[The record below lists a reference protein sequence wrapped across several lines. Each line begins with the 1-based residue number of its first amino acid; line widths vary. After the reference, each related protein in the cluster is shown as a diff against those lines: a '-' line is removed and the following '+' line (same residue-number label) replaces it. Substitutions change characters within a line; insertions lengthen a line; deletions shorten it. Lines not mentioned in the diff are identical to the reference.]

1 VKQHLIIDAD
11 DTLWENNV
19 YFERV
24 FEEFVEFLG
33 HSTLTPV
40 EIKAVLDEIELANRS
55 IHGYGVENFARN
67 LAQCYQHLAER
78 EISAEDLERVM
89 SLARRIL
96 DHPVELIEGVEET
109 LRYLSGRHDLLL
121 FTKGHPQEQRLKID
135 RSGLAPYFRHAAI
148 VKEKDTE
155 SYRQLLQGCGLDAGR
170 TWVIGNSPRSDIN
183 PALELGLNAVYI
195 PHPRTWSLENEQL
208 AAGPGRLIVLE
219 KFSDLRNWF

>member
-1 VKQHLIIDAD
+1 MKQHLIIDAD

-55 IHGYGVENFARN
+55 THGYGVENFARN

-96 DHPVELIEGVEET
+96 DQPVELIEGVEET
-109 LRYLSGRHDLLL
+109 LRYLFGRHDVLL
-121 FTKGHPQEQRLKID
+121 FTKGHPQEQRLKIE
-135 RSGLAPYFRHAAI
+135 RSGLAPYFCHAAI

-155 SYRQLLQGCGLDAGR
+155 SYRQLLQRCGLDAGR
-170 TWVIGNSPRSDIN
+170 TWVIGNSPRSDVN

>member
-33 HSTLTPV
+33 HSTLTLV

-109 LRYLSGRHDLLL
+109 LRYLSGRHDVLL
-121 FTKGHPQEQRLKID
+121 FTKGHPQEQRLKIE

-155 SYRQLLQGCGLDAGR
+155 SYRQLLQRCGLDAGR
-170 TWVIGNSPRSDIN
+170 TWVIGNSPRSDVN